1 MSSSVAT
8 TSHWLDR
15 IPALPDV
22 DPADFGPVETQ
33 SLPRRQQIAA
43 SFMARNWLRIPHVT
57 HHDKACADSLESE
70 RAGRGHDSGKMSHL
84 PFLIRSVVAALKAFP
99 RFNASLD
106 KDGTSLILKRYFHI
120 GVAVAVD
127 DGLVVPVIRDCDQK
141 SFATL
146 ESEVAEKAERARSKG
161 LPMEEMIGGCFS
173 ISSLGGQGGTG
184 FTPIINAPE
193 VAILGVSRAQ
203 SELSLNTQGGVI
215 ERAMLPLSLS
225 YDHRVINGADAARF
239 TRFLV
244 EQLENPAALDAG

>member
-1 MSSSVAT
+1 MASSGTSA
-8 TSHWLDR
+8 SHWLDR
-15 IPALPDV
+15 IPDLPEV
-22 DPADFGPVETQ
+22 DPAEFGPVDSE

-57 HHDKACADSLESE
+57 HHDKAGVDALDKLRSE
-70 RAGRGHDSGKMSHL
+70 RGSNGSKMSHL
-84 PFLIRSVVAALKAFP
+84 PFLIRAVVAALKAFP

-106 KDGTSLILKRYFHI
+106 KEGASLVLKRYFHI

-141 SFATL
+141 SL
-146 ESEVAEKAERARSKG
+146 EALDSEVADKAERARSKG
-161 LPMEEMIGGCFS
+161 LPMEEMVGGCFS
-173 ISSLGGQGGTG
+173 ISSLGSQGGTG

-203 SELSLNTQGGVI
+203 TELALDAQGGVV

-225 YDHRVINGADAARF
+225 YDHRVINGADASRF
-239 TRFLV
+239 MRFLV
-244 EQLENPAALDAG
+244 EQIENPAALDAD